1 MSQDKV
7 NDKNIVAN
15 ECLDVEKNLS
25 VSVNRSSDRRHKKGI
40 FSRQFSTYR
49 GPSVSYRDTS
59 ASASRSSKNIDVI
72 SKNLKKN
79 SENSSPC
86 EEQVSYLFF
95 ISILI

>member
-59 ASASRSSKNIDVI
+59 ASASRSSKNVDA
-72 SKNLKKN
+72 NLKKN

-86 EEQVSYLFF
+86 EEQVSCFFF
-95 ISILI
+95 ISILF